1 MEQITL
7 GQISFA
13 IGFIVA
19 LVGGVKYIISDMK
32 KVVDKALEPTNKK
45 IDTLEKNLSLQ
56 IKNSD
61 MNATK
66 NFLVARLQEM
76 KSGQELDD
84 ISKERFFEQYKHYQ
98 QLGGNSYIENEVNRM
113 QKEGKL

>member
-7 GQISFA
+7 GQISLA
-13 IGFIVA
+13 IGFVVA
-19 LVGGVKYIISDMK
+19 FVGGVKYILTDMK
-32 KVVDKALEPTNKK
+32 KITEKALKPTNDK
-45 IDTLEKNLSLQ
+45 IDSLEKNLSHQ
-56 IKNSD
+56 IKQTD
-61 MNATK
+61 LNATK
-66 NFLVARLQEM
+66 NYLVARLQEM